1 MTRIMRRLVL
11 PVLLGALVAV
21 PTLAPTGGGTQ
32 ARWSDSQEV
41 AVGTVANDSLALSM
55 STPEKDPTTLTLV
68 NESER
73 LPGTALLQ
81 GRATVGG
88 REVSGLGVEY
98 AGGSSVELAPSQPH
112 DVGVTV
118 TGTDQ
123 RSMLLAH
130 AGKTV
135 DVTTTGELT
144 SGKSPGW
151 TDSAE
156 ATTHHEIP
164 FPAPTVPGSGGLD
177 AVCETDWL
185 GRATLKWAWPDS
197 GAVLQQDSPAIK
209 DWTLQLDRPGGGW
222 TDVRTVGPRLRSV
235 EVTFSDVGWIVGTER
250 WFRIVANPTA
260 ETTSQPAT
268 FEVKL
273 RRSALWR
280 ASCEDIA

>member
-1 MTRIMRRLVL
+1 MTRIRRRLVL

-41 AVGTVANDSLALSM
+41 AVGAVANDSLALSM

-156 ATTHHEIP
+156 ATTHHTIP
-164 FPAPTVPGSGGLD
+164 FPAPTRPGNGGQ
-177 AVCETDWL
+177 ASVCTTDWL
-185 GRATLKWAWPDS
+185 GRANLQWAWPDS
-197 GAVLQQDSPAIK
+197 GVSTTTASAAVSHWTVEVLQ
-209 DWTLQLDRPGGGW
+209 DREWQAVETRPSEARSAVVSHDDARW
-222 TDVRTVGPRLRSV
+222 RLWSRN
-235 EVTFSDVGWIVGTER
+235 
-250 WFRIVANPTA
+250 WFRIVGHPVAGTEAVPT
-260 ETTSQPAT
+260 T
-268 FEVKL
+268 FQVQL
-273 RRSALWR
+273 IRSLGWR
-280 ASCEDIA
+280 VNCSGIR